1 MSQNEYAIRLRGVVQ
16 KWAGLRKT
24 HASFTMSF
32 FSSPE
37 VMVSIIGTAGRRED
51 GSKLTPEIFY
61 RAIDKTK
68 EIIKDQF
75 KLSLEQVHLVSG
87 GAAWMGMYM
96 IL

>member
-1 MSQNEYAIRLRGVVQ
+1 
-16 KWAGLRKT
+16 
-24 HASFTMSF
+24 
-32 FSSPE
+32 
-37 VMVSIIGTAGRRED
+37 MVSIIGTAGRRED
-51 GSKLTPEIFY
+51 GSKLTSEILH

-68 EIIKDQF
+68 EIIKDKF

>member
-1 MSQNEYAIRLRGVVQ
+1 MVMS
-16 KWAGLRKT
+16 
-24 HASFTMSF
+24 SFSKAN
-32 FSSPE
+32 

-51 GSKLTPEIFY
+51 GSKLTLEIFH

-68 EIIKDQF
+68 QIIKDKF